1 MTPLP
6 RQTSYT
12 RMRKQMQ
19 NSSVL
24 LTASPV
30 EKMLSCIRKATS
42 GDPKF
47 YNCHPD
53 YATSIDDAKLGTFP
67 DNIKTPLW
75 THIGFQGSL
84 EDEPIRNSILEINA
98 IWILENRSYANLRF
112 IDYPEPHLDI
122 KVAKDYYTILMVT
135 PSHVYKTYLDE
146 TEPEVR
152 GLCPSPI
159 DLKAHDIAFRNSLNY
174 DGTESDCEEMTLQE
188 DDDGDC
194 DENPPR
200 IFIPEFASCSPC
212 SPSPRAPF
220 QEPLPTHSPV

>member
-1 MTPLP
+1 
-6 RQTSYT
+6 
-12 RMRKQMQ
+12 MRKQM

-24 LTASPV
+24 LDSTPV
-30 EKMLSCIRKATS
+30 QKMLSSIRKAIS
-42 GDPKF
+42 GDPQF

-84 EDEPIRNSILEINA
+84 ETEPIRNSILEINA
-98 IWILENRSYANLRF
+98 IWILENSSYIYLRF
-112 IDYPEPHLDI
+112 IDYPEPYLDI
-122 KVAKDYYTILMVT
+122 KVAKDYYTILMLT
-135 PSHVYKTYLDE
+135 PSHVYTKYLDE

-159 DLKAHDIAFRNSLNY
+159 DPTALDKAFRSPLSY
-174 DGTESDCEEMTLQE
+174 DGTESVCEEMTLE

-200 IFIPEFASCSPC
+200 IFIPEFACCSPS

-220 QEPLPTHSPV
+220 QEPFPANSPV